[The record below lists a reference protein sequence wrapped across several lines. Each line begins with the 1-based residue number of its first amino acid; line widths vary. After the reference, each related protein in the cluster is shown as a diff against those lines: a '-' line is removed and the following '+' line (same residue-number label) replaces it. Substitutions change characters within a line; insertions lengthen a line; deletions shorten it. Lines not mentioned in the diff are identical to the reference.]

1 MFYNFMCT
9 FYRLIN
15 GIIVFDQKLLLLQQ
29 ILSVC
34 QQSPSKSLWY
44 IIINLGLVFIIG
56 YHIYIHTN
64 LFSNFSS
71 HLFTSPYLL
80 DFTVII
86 LSCIHLRNIE
96 CKFQTLIDFCEKCFS
111 QGLVTVSRKWT
122 HSEITHLME
131 KIRLLHTELFD
142 LLKIFNL
149 SYGPLLLIFFVFN
162 FIDMLFYFFIII
174 CVNNPFIPSTREC
187 FFKRFIQNLKRY
199 NILYTLN
206 GLNGVYMISILLAAS
221 YIEKKVKIIINNKY

>member
-1 MFYNFMCT
+1 MFYNFICT

-15 GIIVFDQKLLLLQQ
+15 DIVVFDQKLLLLQK

-34 QQSPSKSLWY
+34 QQSPSKSLWL
-44 IIINLGLVFIIG
+44 IIINLGLVLIIG

-64 LFSNFSS
+64 LFSYSSS
-71 HLFTSPYLL
+71 HLFTAPYLL

-86 LSCIHLRNIE
+86 LSFIHLRNIG
-96 CKFQTLIDFCEKCFS
+96 CKFQILIDFCEKCFP
-111 QGLVTVSRKWT
+111 QGFGTVSRKWT

-131 KIRLLHTELFD
+131 KIRLLHTELSG
-142 LLKIFNL
+142 LLKTFNL

-174 CVNNPFIPSTREC
+174 CVNDPFIPSTREC
-187 FFKRFIQNLKRY
+187 FFKRFIENIKKY

-206 GLNGVYMISILLAAS
+206 GLNVVYMISILVAAS
-221 YIEKKVKIIINNKY
+221 FIEKKVKIIINNKY